1 MYGSTGFPE
10 SARLRI
16 DDDIR
21 RAEAHRTR
29 LMTRHGQA
37 EAEHAR
43 AKSIGR
49 TLLAVVLWPVRH

>member
-16 DDDIR
+16 DDDVR
-21 RAEAHRTR
+21 RAEAHRIR
-29 LMTRHGQA
+29 RMTRRGQA

-43 AKSIGR
+43 AKNIGR
-49 TLLAVVLWPVRH
+49 TLLAVVLWPIRH